1 MKLYENCRII
11 TCAGRDFENGYILT
25 DNGKIA
31 GIGDMKDSPECD
43 SVLDLKGK
51 TVCPGFVDAHSHIGL
66 FHDSESYDGADANES
81 TDAVTP
87 HLRAIDGI
95 NPLDRCFREA
105 LLSGVTTV
113 AAGPGSANPIGGT
126 FAVLKTAGK
135 RIDDMVINP
144 EAAMKFAF
152 GENPK
157 KCHGKNGA
165 APKTRMAT
173 AAVIREALF
182 KAKNYDGKSFDIKCE
197 ALKPVLD
204 GKMTVKA
211 HAHRADDIFTA
222 VRIAKEFG
230 LRMTI
235 EHCTDGALIAEDLK
249 KEGVTVILG
258 PFMGDRGKPEL
269 FNKSYE
275 TAAALYRAGVNFAL
289 MSDHPEV
296 PECELLTEARLLSKR
311 GVPEAA
317 ALLAIT
323 KNAAGA
329 VGADDRV
336 GTLEKGKDA
345 DFCVF
350 CGNPLSF
357 EGKIEFT
364 VCDGKEYWRNIG
376 C

>member
-1 MKLYENCRII
+1 MKLYKNCRII
-11 TCAGRDFENGYILT
+11 TCADKDFENGYILT
-25 DNGKIA
+25 DNGKIS
-31 GIGDMKDSPECD
+31 GIGDMKDMPECENA
-43 SVLDLKGK
+43 LDLKGK

-66 FHDSESYDGADANES
+66 FHDSESYDMADANES

-135 RIDDMVINP
+135 RIDDMVINSS
-144 EAAMKFAF
+144 AAMKFAF

-157 KCHGKNGA
+157 KCHGKGGS

-182 KAKNYDGKSFDIKCE
+182 KAKNYDGTSFDMKCE
-197 ALKPVLD
+197 ALKPVVD
-204 GKMTVKA
+204 GKMLVKA

-222 VRIAKEFG
+222 IRIAKEFG
-230 LRMTI
+230 LCMTI
-235 EHCTDGALIAEDLK
+235 EHCTDGALIADELK
-249 KEGVTVILG
+249 KENVAVILG
-258 PFMGDRGKPEL
+258 PLMGDRGKPEL
-269 FNKSYE
+269 CNKSYE
-275 TAAALYRAGVNFAL
+275 TARALYKAGLSFAL

-296 PECELLTEARLLSKR
+296 TESDLLMQAQLLVKH
-311 GVPEAA
+311 GVPGKEA
-317 ALLAIT
+317 LYAIT
-323 KNAAGA
+323 INAAKAIGA
-329 VGADDRV
+329 EDRV
-336 GTLEKGKDA
+336 GTLEDGKDA

-350 CGNPLSF
+350 TGDPLSF
-357 EGKIEFT
+357 DGKINFV
-364 VCDGKEYWRNIG
+364 VCSGVEYRA
-376 C
+376 